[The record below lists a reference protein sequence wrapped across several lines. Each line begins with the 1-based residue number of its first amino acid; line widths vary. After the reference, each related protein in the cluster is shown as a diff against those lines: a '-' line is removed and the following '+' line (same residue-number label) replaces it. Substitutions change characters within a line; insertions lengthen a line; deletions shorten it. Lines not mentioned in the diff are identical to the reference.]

1 MSFKGIIICRPTR
14 IGLWLLERQAIFNR
28 HLIKEN
34 SYGCRQ
40 IHSQAAADELSLYA
54 QAADPDTLLE
64 EKGCL
69 EQHGPDAPS
78 RFSRKGGIVSKSWF
92 SGRLKRQEFF
102 WQWLALHAYAAVLAL
117 KALTLRTHDLAP
129 LLVLGL
135 LSFWSLA
142 YGLGILCRRLRDAGR
157 SPRLCLLMFVPLQ
170 RLQAPGRRCRL
181 ALQGAECQAQGLA
194 GAQGDGRAVR
204 G

>member
-1 MSFKGIIICRPTR
+1 MF
-14 IGLWLLERQAIFNR
+14 
-28 HLIKEN
+28 
-34 SYGCRQ
+34 
-40 IHSQAAADELSLYA
+40 
-54 QAADPDTLLE
+54 
-64 EKGCL
+64 
-69 EQHGPDAPS
+69 
-78 RFSRKGGIVSKSWF
+78 KSWF

-157 SPRLCLLMFVPLQ
+157 SPRLCLLMFVPLVNFILLLYCFFKKSRPEPGSWSTPPSILPAPAAAGIAAASSGGGHPSASEAFSGSRPPAGDAGLPCKAQ
-170 RLQAPGRRCRL
+170 SARLKDLQELKAMG
-181 ALQGAECQAQGLA
+181 ALSEAEFEKLKKKIPP
-194 GAQGDGRAVR
+194 R
-204 G
+204 